1 MLLREGKA
9 VEELGGGGGGALE
22 SITGKA
28 LQGDVTGKK
37 VKNLRGRAATWWLSC
52 VPDALHTRSRFLG
65 ASETGDIKDFGQ

>member
-9 VEELGGGGGGALE
+9 VEELGSGGGGTLE

-37 VKNLRGRAATWWLSC
+37 AKNLGGRAATWWLSC
-52 VPDALHTRSRFLG
+52 GPDALHTVLLSGSLRNR
-65 ASETGDIKDFGQ
+65 